1 MSAEPG
7 GLERLE
13 DLIELALKIGL
24 ALSTTL
30 LVVGL
35 VAGLDLSLRAG
46 ILLLML
52 TPVARVAVVTVG
64 LAVERDWL
72 FTVVCLFV
80 LAVLASGIWVAVR
93 R

>member
-1 MSAEPG
+1 VTDADLG
-7 GLERLE
+7 RLE

-24 ALSTTL
+24 ALSTCL

-35 VAGLDLSLRAG
+35 VLGLDGALRAG
-46 ILLLML
+46 IVLLML
-52 TPVARVAVVTVG
+52 TPVARVAVVTGG

-72 FTVVCLFV
+72 FTLVSLFV
-80 LAVLASGIWVAVR
+80 LAVLAAGIWLAVR